1 MEINFNTFDKF
12 KVDNK
17 FKVFHK
23 DIVIIKDDDVL
34 IEKSNRNN
42 LLLSGVLDCT
52 SNIIYGYNKQ
62 KKIYKLFHPI
72 NKNFP
77 KFLIAQKD
85 EKTLYNKLVV
95 IKYKNWINNF
105 PIGIIVKIIDILD
118 YPKINIYSEAILYYN
133 GYYDIKQNN
142 TKYNILKNKYYDSYK
157 NKLIKNNFNFICN
170 IDPIKCSDIDDV
182 ISYKIEN
189 NISIIGIHICNIIE
203 LFKNLEIDY
212 MEIMNTIIEKNLYN
226 TLYTSD
232 KRYDIISDEL
242 VNNFISLKANEPRYV
257 WSLYIYNKDNI
268 IIDYEI
274 KSELIINKESYS
286 YEEVDI
292 ILKNKS
298 NVYLDKI
305 SEFCYYQ
312 GKNNYKKIYDNYED
326 HSINS
331 HFIITILMIIYNNY
345 IGNYLKNDNRTI
357 YRIIDNY
364 ESKYNYNDN
373 NNYHLSLNLYNYLHF
388 TSPIRRFI
396 DQYNQLILY
405 NKYENKNYILPII
418 NLNLINESIKDQNIL
433 DNKYKLLKLLKL
445 NNKSKLIGYD
455 LISEDKLKLIW
466 LIDNIKF
473 IDLINIPLI
482 ENNRLYN
489 RLNKN
494 KYIDLEIY
502 KYYELNIKFELVGS
516 IKMPKILIDYFS
528 N

>member
-1 MEINFNTFDKF
+1 MQINFNTFDKF

-23 DIVIIKDDDVL
+23 DIVTIKDNEII
-34 IEKSNRNN
+34 IEKSNRDN
-42 LLLSGVLDCT
+42 LLLSGVLDNI

-62 KKIYKLFHPI
+62 KKIYKLFHPF

-77 KFLIAQKD
+77 NFLIAQKD
-85 EKTLYNKLVV
+85 EKTLYNKIIV
-95 IKYKNWINNF
+95 IKYKNWNNSL

-118 YPKINIYSEAILYYN
+118 YPKINVYSEAILYYN

-189 NISIIGIHICNIIE
+189 NNSIIGIHICNIIE

-212 MEIMNTIIEKNLYN
+212 KEIMNIIINNNIYN
-226 TLYTSD
+226 TIYTYD

-242 VNNFISLKANEPRYV
+242 VNNFISLKVSEPKYV
-257 WSLYIYNKDNI
+257 WSLYLHNKDNI

-286 YEEVDI
+286 YDEIDI

-298 NVYLDKI
+298 NIYLNKI

-312 GKNNYKKIYDNYED
+312 GQNNYKSIYNSYDE
-326 HSINS
+326 HLINS
-331 HFIITILMIIYNNY
+331 HYIITILMIIYNNY
-345 IGNYLKNDNRTI
+345 IGDYLKDNTKTI
-357 YRIIDNY
+357 YKIVDNY
-364 ESKYNYNDN
+364 ESKYIYNNN
-373 NNYHLSLNLYNYLHF
+373 NNYHSSLNLYNYLHF

-396 DQYNQLILY
+396 DQYNQIILY
-405 NKYENKNYILPII
+405 NKYENKNNILPEID
-418 NLNLINESIKDQNIL
+418 LNLINESIKDQNIL
-433 DNKYKLLKLLKL
+433 NNKYKLLKLLKFD
-445 NNKSKLIGYD
+445 NKSKLIEYN
-455 LISEDKLKLIW
+455 LILENKLRLIW

-473 IDLINIPLI
+473 VDIINIPLI

-489 RLNKN
+489 RLNNN
-494 KYIDLEIY
+494 KYIDLIIGEYY
-502 KYYELNIKFELVGS
+502 KLDIRFELIGS